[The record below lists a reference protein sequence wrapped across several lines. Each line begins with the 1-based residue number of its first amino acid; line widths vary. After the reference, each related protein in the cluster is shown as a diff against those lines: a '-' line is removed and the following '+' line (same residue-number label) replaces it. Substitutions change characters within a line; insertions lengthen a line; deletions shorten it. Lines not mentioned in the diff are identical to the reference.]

1 MPTHPLVLGVRARRA
16 AARPLVRR
24 VAVGLLAA
32 ATGLVVTSLVASA
45 EAARDRWGRTRP
57 VVVATRD
64 LSPGDTIEVSDV
76 EVRTLPEAAAGSTA
90 LREAPTGAVVS
101 QPVVAGEALVG
112 QRLAP
117 DGLSGVAAL
126 VPAGQRA
133 VAVPL
138 GPMGAPPL
146 SIGDLVDVLAVV
158 PVAADGLADAGADTG
173 EPAFP
178 LVEDAIVVDV
188 SEQSVSVA
196 VPDVDAPRLAWT
208 LTNGSVVLALAG
220 A

>member
-76 EVRTLPEAAAGSTA
+76 EVRTLPEAAAGSAA

-146 SIGDLVDVLAVV
+146 AIGDLVDVLAVV
-158 PVAADGLADAGADTG
+158 PVAADGVADAGADTG

-178 LVEDAIVVDV
+178 LAEDAMVVDV
-188 SEQSVSVA
+188 GEQSVSVA

>member
-16 AARPLVRR
+16 AARPQVRR
-24 VAVGLLAA
+24 VAVGLLAVV
-32 ATGLVVTSLVASA
+32 TGLLVTSLVASA

-64 LSPGDTIEVSDV
+64 LSPGDTIEGSDV
-76 EVRTLPEAAAGSTA
+76 EVRTLPETAAGSTA

-158 PVAADGLADAGADTG
+158 PVAADGVADAGAGTG

-178 LVEDAIVVDV
+178 LVEDAMVVDV
-188 SEQSVSVA
+188 GEQSVSVA
-196 VPDVDAPRLAWT
+196 VPDVDASRLAWT

>member
-24 VAVGLLAA
+24 VAVGLLAV
-32 ATGLVVTSLVASA
+32 ATGLLVTSLVTSA

-64 LSPGDTIEVSDV
+64 LSPGDTIEGSDV

-146 SIGDLVDVLAVV
+146 AIGDLVDVLAVV
-158 PVAADGLADAGADTG
+158 PVAADGVADAGADTG

-178 LVEDAIVVDV
+178 LAEDAMVVDV
-188 SEQSVSVA
+188 GEQSVSVA

>member
-24 VAVGLLAA
+24 VAIGLLAV

-64 LSPGDTIEVSDV
+64 LSPGDTIKVSDV

-133 VAVPL
+133 VAVAL

-178 LVEDAIVVDV
+178 LVEEARVVDV
-188 SEQSVSVA
+188 GEQSVSVA

>member
-24 VAVGLLAA
+24 VAVGLLAV

-64 LSPGDTIEVSDV
+64 LSPGDTIDRSDV
-76 EVRTLPEAAAGSTA
+76 EVRNLPEAAAGSTA
-90 LREAPTGAVVS
+90 LREAPTGEVVS
-101 QPVVAGEALVG
+101 QPVVAGEVLVG

-126 VPAGQRA
+126 VPAGERA
-133 VAVPL
+133 VAVPF
-138 GPMGAPPL
+138 GPTGAPPL

-158 PVAADGLADAGADTG
+158 PVAADGLADASADRG

-178 LVEDAIVVDV
+178 LVEDARVVDV
-188 SEQSVSVA
+188 GEQSVSVA
-196 VPDVDAPRLAWT
+196 VPGVDAPRLAWT

>member
-24 VAVGLLAA
+24 VAIGLLAV

-133 VAVPL
+133 VAVAL

-178 LVEDAIVVDV
+178 LVEEARVVDV
-188 SEQSVSVA
+188 GEQSVSVA

>member
-1 MPTHPLVLGVRARRA
+1 MPWHPLILGVRARRA

-24 VAVGLLAA
+24 VAVALLAA
-32 ATGLVVTSLVASA
+32 ATGLVVTSMITSA
-45 EAARDRWGRTRP
+45 EAARDRWGRARA

-64 LSPGDTIEVSDV
+64 LAPGDTIDGSNV
-76 EVRTLPEAAAGSTA
+76 EVRNLPEAAASPTA
-90 LREAPTGAVVS
+90 LREPPTGAVVS
-101 QPVVAGEALVG
+101 QPVVAGEALVE

-117 DGLSGVAAL
+117 GGLSGVAAL

-138 GPMGAPPL
+138 GPVGSPPL
-146 SIGDLVDVLAVV
+146 SVGDLVDVLAVV
-158 PVAADGLADAGADTG
+158 PAEAGTATG
-173 EPAFP
+173 APAFP
-178 LVEDAIVVDV
+178 LVKDALVVDV
-188 SEQSVSVA
+188 GEQSVSVA

-208 LTNGSVVLALAG
+208 LTMGSVVLALAG

>member
-64 LSPGDTIEVSDV
+64 LSPGDTIEGSDV

-126 VPAGQRA
+126 VPSGQRA

-146 SIGDLVDVLAVV
+146 SIGDFVDVLAVV
-158 PVAADGLADAGADTG
+158 PVAADGPAGAGADTG

-178 LVEDAIVVDV
+178 LVEDARVVDV
-188 SEQSVSVA
+188 GEQSVSVA

>member
-1 MPTHPLVLGVRARRA
+1 MPSHPLVLGVRARRA

-24 VAVGLLAA
+24 IAVGVLAV
-32 ATGLVVTSLVASA
+32 ATGLVVTSLVTSA

-64 LSPGDTIEVSDV
+64 LSPGDTIDGSNV
-76 EVRTLPEAAAGSTA
+76 EVRWLPEASAGPAA

-101 QPVVAGEALVG
+101 QPVVAGEALVE

-126 VPAGQRA
+126 VPAAQRA

-138 GPMGAPPL
+138 GPVGAPPL

-158 PVAADGLADAGADTG
+158 PVAAEGHADAGADTR
-173 EPAFP
+173 EPAFR
-178 LVEDAIVVDV
+178 LVEDAVVVDV
-188 SEQSVSVA
+188 GEQSVSVA
-196 VPDVDAPRLAWT
+196 VPEVDAPRLAWT

>member
-16 AARPLVRR
+16 AARPQVRR
-24 VAVGLLAA
+24 VAVGLLAV
-32 ATGLVVTSLVASA
+32 ATGLLVTSLVASA

-64 LSPGDTIEVSDV
+64 LSPGDTIEGSDV

-158 PVAADGLADAGADTG
+158 PVAADGVADTGADTG

-178 LVEDAIVVDV
+178 LAEDAMVVDV
-188 SEQSVSVA
+188 GEQSVSVA
-196 VPDVDAPRLAWT
+196 VPDVDASRLAWT

>member
-16 AARPLVRR
+16 AARPRVRR
-24 VAVGLLAA
+24 VGVGLLAV

-76 EVRTLPEAAAGSTA
+76 EVRTLPEAASGSAA

-158 PVAADGLADAGADTG
+158 PVAADGLADGGTNSG

-178 LVEDAIVVDV
+178 LVEEARVVDV
-188 SEQSVSVA
+188 GEQSVSVA

>member
-1 MPTHPLVLGVRARRA
+1 MPTHPLILGVRARRA
-16 AARPLVRR
+16 AARSLVRR
-24 VAVGLLAA
+24 VAVGLLAV
-32 ATGLVVTSLVASA
+32 ATGLLVTSLVASA

-64 LSPGDTIEVSDV
+64 LSPGDTIEGSDV

-146 SIGDLVDVLAVV
+146 AIGDLVDVLAVV
-158 PVAADGLADAGADTG
+158 PVAADGVADAGADTG

-178 LVEDAIVVDV
+178 LAEDAMVVDV
-188 SEQSVSVA
+188 GEQSVSVA

>member
-158 PVAADGLADAGADTG
+158 PVAAGGVADAGADTG

-178 LVEDAIVVDV
+178 LAEDAMVVDV
-188 SEQSVSVA
+188 GEQSVSVA

>member
-24 VAVGLLAA
+24 VAIGLLAV

-64 LSPGDTIEVSDV
+64 LSPGDTIKVSDV

-178 LVEDAIVVDV
+178 LVEEARVVDV
-188 SEQSVSVA
+188 GEQSVSVA

>member
-126 VPAGQRA
+126 VPSGQRA

-138 GPMGAPPL
+138 GPMGTPPL
-146 SIGDLVDVLAVV
+146 SIGDFVDVLAVV
-158 PVAADGLADAGADTG
+158 PVAADGPAAAGADTG

-178 LVEDAIVVDV
+178 LVEDARVVDV
-188 SEQSVSVA
+188 GEQSVSVA

-220 A
+220 G

>member
-24 VAVGLLAA
+24 VAVGLLAV

-117 DGLSGVAAL
+117 DGLSAVAAL
-126 VPAGQRA
+126 VPVGQRA

-178 LVEDAIVVDV
+178 LVEEARVVDV
-188 SEQSVSVA
+188 GELSVSVA